1 MCITNDT
8 HLSFEKSIHMLLV
21 FNSYFQHTNSVH
33 LSHCHSTQNV
43 LAGVHRTHGN
53 LSAKQ
58 TIECCHRLQ
67 LTLQHVALL
76 ERTLTV
82 CNGQVQNSTPNNATV
97 GIWSFRECSYE
108 ILSATKGHIH
118 VASMGTLT
126 ICHYLEP
133 WQSISTT
140 NRQVYTH

>member
-21 FNSYFQHTNSVH
+21 LIHIFNTNSVH
-33 LSHCHSTQNV
+33 LSHCHSTQNM

-58 TIECCHRLQ
+58 TIECCHRQQ

-97 GIWSFRECSYE
+97 GI
-108 ILSATKGHIH
+108 
-118 VASMGTLT
+118 
-126 ICHYLEP
+126 
-133 WQSISTT
+133 
-140 NRQVYTH
+140 